1 MSLDQATLEAAIK
14 QKLVEI
20 CETLGEDASDLAD
33 DELIP
38 ASGLIDSAGL
48 LELLM
53 WYENHFEMPLKP
65 EEITIDNLG
74 SISLMAEYVIKRKGT
89 A

>member
-1 MSLDQATLEAAIK
+1 MTLDRETIARQIK
-14 QKLVEI
+14 DKLVEI
-20 CETLGEDASDLAD
+20 CELLGEDASELAT

-48 LELLM
+48 LELLT
-53 WYENHFEMPLKP
+53 WYEQHFAIELKL

-74 SISLMAEYVIKRKGT
+74 TISLMADFVRIKNG
-89 A
+89 AG

>member
-1 MSLDQATLEAAIK
+1 MSLDQATIETAIK

-20 CETLGEDASDLAD
+20 CETLGEDASDLTN

-53 WYENHFEMPLKP
+53 WYEGHFEMPLEP

>member
-1 MSLDQATLEAAIK
+1 MSLDQARIEATIK
-14 QKLVEI
+14 QKLVDI
-20 CETLGEDASDLAD
+20 CDTLGEDARELTH

-53 WYENHFEMPLKP
+53 WYETHFEMPLKP

-74 SISLMAEYVIKRKGT
+74 SITLMAEFVVKRKGL

>member
-1 MSLDQATLEAAIK
+1 MSLDQAAIEDAIK
-14 QKLVEI
+14 QKLIQI
-20 CETLGEDASDLAD
+20 CETLGEDASDLAH

-53 WYENHFEMPLKP
+53 WYESNFAIPLKP

-74 SISLMAEYVIKRKGT
+74 SIALMAEYVIKRKGQ

>member
-1 MSLDQATLEAAIK
+1 MSLDQAAIEDAIK
-14 QKLVEI
+14 QKLIQI
-20 CETLGEDASDLAD
+20 CETLGEDASDLAH

-53 WYENHFEMPLKP
+53 WYEGHFAIPLKP

-74 SISLMAEYVIKRKGT
+74 SIALMAEYVIKRKGQ

>member
-1 MSLDQATLEAAIK
+1 MTTEHAQIADAIK
-14 QKLVEI
+14 QKLIEI
-20 CETLGEDASDLAD
+20 CDALGEDARELAN

-48 LELLM
+48 LELLT
-53 WYENHFEMPLKP
+53 WYEEHFAIPLKP

-74 SISLMAEYVIKRKGT
+74 TIDLMAEFVISRRAT

>member
-1 MSLDQATLEAAIK
+1 MSLDQAAIEDAIK
-14 QKLVEI
+14 QKLIQI
-20 CETLGEDASDLAD
+20 CETLGEDASDLAL

-53 WYENHFEMPLKP
+53 WYEQHFEIPLKP

-74 SISLMAEYVIKRKGT
+74 SIVLMAEYVIKRKSQ